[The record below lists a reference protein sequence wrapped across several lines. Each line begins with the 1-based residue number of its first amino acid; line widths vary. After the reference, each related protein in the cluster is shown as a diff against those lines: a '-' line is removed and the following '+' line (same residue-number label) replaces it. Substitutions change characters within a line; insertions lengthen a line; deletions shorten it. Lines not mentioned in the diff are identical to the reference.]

1 MTVGLLYNKNKKE
14 SVHYVKLL
22 TEAIVEIS
30 RRESAGREIW
40 NVIDS
45 ADYRQDS
52 AAASADLLISIGGDG
67 TFLKTAAIAI
77 LRDLPVL
84 GFHLGT
90 LGLLTE
96 FEKNDLE
103 KTVLRLVKGE
113 YIIEERMTLRIT
125 VQDEA
130 HNVVFDKSAINDCV
144 LSRGTLSKV
153 AYIDL
158 YINGAFVDTYPCD
171 GIIVST
177 QTGSTAYS
185 LSAGGPIVE
194 PGNDVIVITPIC
206 AHYTDGRSIIARS
219 TSKIEM
225 RLCRPHRQMYVTADG
240 YASMQIAPDAK
251 VVCERGADKLR
262 IIRID
267 PPNFYEALRR
277 KTSERRARIHN
288 EE

>member
-14 SVHYVKLL
+14 SVHYVRLL
-22 TEAIVEIS
+22 KEAILEIGT
-30 RRESAGREIW
+30 RESGDGERW

-45 ADYRQDS
+45 ADDTQDFLAS
-52 AAASADLLISIGGDG
+52 SADLLISIGGDG

-77 LRDLPVL
+77 RRDLPVL

-96 FEKNDLE
+96 FDKNDLE
-103 KTVLRLVKGE
+103 KTVLRLVKGD
-113 YIIEERMTLRIT
+113 YIIEERMTLN
-125 VQDEA
+125 VQAQDREGK
-130 HNVVFDKSAINDCV
+130 VLFEKTAINDCV

-153 AYIDL
+153 AYLNL
-158 YINGAFVDTYPCD
+158 YINQAFVDTYPCD

-219 TSKIEM
+219 TSNIEM
-225 RLCRPHRQMYVTADG
+225 DLCRPHHQMFLTADG
-240 YASMQIAPDAK
+240 YADFQLPANAK
-251 VVCERGADKLR
+251 VICTRDSRKVR

-267 PPNFYEALRR
+267 PPNFYEALR
-277 KTSERRARIHN
+277 KKASERRERIHH

>member
-1 MTVGLLYNKNKKE
+1 MTVGLLYNKKKKE
-14 SVHYVKLL
+14 SVHYVRLL
-22 TEAIVEIS
+22 KEAILEIG
-30 RRESAGREIW
+30 RRESRDGETW

-45 ADYRQDS
+45 ADYKQES
-52 AAASADLLISIGGDG
+52 LLHSADLLISIGGDG

-77 LRDLPVL
+77 QRDLPVL

-96 FEKNDLE
+96 FDKNDLE

-113 YIIEERMTLRIT
+113 YIIEERMTLT
-125 VQDEA
+125 VAVEDQSGTRLFE
-130 HNVVFDKSAINDCV
+130 KTAINDCV

-153 AYIDL
+153 AYINL
-158 YINGAFVDTYPCD
+158 YINQAFVDTYPCD

-194 PGNDVIVITPIC
+194 PGNDVIVITPIW

-225 RLCRPHRQMYVTADG
+225 DLCRPHHQMFLTADG
-240 YASMQIAPDAK
+240 YENFQIPAKAK
-251 VVCERGADKLR
+251 VVCSKGSKKVR

-267 PPNFYEALRR
+267 PPNFYEALR
-277 KTSERRARIHN
+277 KKASERRERIHN